1 MAPHFCR
8 KFTHVCVFLLF
19 AFWPTS
25 STSIALPLE
34 EKLQQLTDSY
44 VKFKEIIGSKVSQ
57 LEKKVA
63 ELEVI
68 NGQLQ
73 TKNVQLEEVITQMAP
88 ATLVQPIDKQ
98 NVEAKEDLASKVP
111 PLETLSFVVNQILKF
126 KEVVGEKVVQLEQKD
141 AELEGKI
148 NQLESKAL
156 LVAQREMKVENDEP
170 ILKASFKFATNELDT
185 QHRLP
190 GRSKTPRTCREIYSS
205 EPSANSGMYWIDP
218 DGHGVGDDAIYVY
231 CDMTTGS
238 TSIAHDSES
247 PINVGHCA
255 EPGCYSRTINYN
267 ASNKQIKALIELS
280 AQCHQSIVY
289 ECHYAP
295 FEFNN
300 VPFAWWSDRN
310 GNPQYF
316 WTGSFEKGIHACQCS
331 VDGNCI
337 DASVMCNCDAT
348 APTPLADKGFITDK
362 KILPVTRLNF
372 GRTQFEISSG
382 VHTLGRFECSGRAD
396 VAQVPT
402 SCEDLWHIGHTLNG
416 FYSVMGPAM
425 METVFCN
432 FTKLPGDDDFQKLIG
447 YIDVKSVP
455 TYFYVQRSERFSKV
469 NTSIPFDVALVNIG
483 NAMNLTTGIFT
494 APRAGTYF
502 FSFTGLAEFPTF
514 SSLLYLGIDL
524 YLNDNLIGR
533 GFVEDANTTA
543 GQFSPITLQSTLNLQ
558 PGDQVWLE
566 IDSLM
571 PFVVDD
577 GTARRNKRM
586 LPTKGVVLFDDSR
599 HFTHFTGWMLEEDI
613 SQSF

>member
-1 MAPHFCR
+1 MAPLFCR
-8 KFTHVCVFLLF
+8 KFTHVCVLFLLT
-19 AFWPTS
+19 FWPTS

-44 VKFKEIIGSKVSQ
+44 IKFKEIIGSKVSQ

-73 TKNVQLEEVITQMAP
+73 MKNVQLEEVITQMAP
-88 ATLVQPIDKQ
+88 ATIVQPIDKQ
-98 NVEAKEDLASKVP
+98 NVESKEDLASKVP
-111 PLETLSFVVNQILKF
+111 PLETLSFVVNQLLKF

-148 NQLESKAL
+148 NQLESNKSF
-156 LVAQREMKVENDEP
+156 LVAQPEMKEGAERQEH
-170 ILKASFKFATNELDT
+170 AEKFIQVSHRRHQECIGSIQTAMEWEMTPFT
-185 QHRLP
+185 FIVTWRQGRLP
-190 GRSKTPRTCREIYSS
+190 LPTT
-205 EPSANSGMYWIDP
+205 ANHQLTWVIALNLDVTRGQS
-218 DGHGVGDDAIYVY
+218 
-231 CDMTTGS
+231 TT
-238 TSIAHDSES
+238 TRH
-247 PINVGHCA
+247 
-255 EPGCYSRTINYN
+255 
-267 ASNKQIKALIELS
+267 ASNKQMKALIELS
-280 AQCHQSIVY
+280 AECHQSIVY

-300 VPFAWWSDRN
+300 VPFAWWNDRN

-316 WTGSFEKGIHACQCS
+316 WTRSFEKGIHACQCS
-331 VDGNCI
+331 IDGNCV
-337 DASVMCNCDAT
+337 DASVLCNCDAT
-348 APTPLADKGFITDK
+348 APTPLADQGFITDK
-362 KILPVTRLNF
+362 RILPITRLNF

-382 VHTLGRFECSGRAD
+382 VHTLGKFECSGRAD

-432 FTKLPGDDDFQKLIG
+432 FTKLPGDDDFQKLVG

-543 GQFSPITLQSTLNLQ
+543 GQFSPVTLQSTLNLQ

-571 PFVVDD
+571 PPLVDERIV
-577 GTARRNKRM
+577 RRNKRM

-613 SQSF
+613 SQSL

>member
-1 MAPHFCR
+1 MALHFCR
-8 KFTHVCVFLLF
+8 YVFFLL
-19 AFWPTS
+19 AVWPTS

-88 ATLVQPIDKQ
+88 ATIVQPIDKQ
-98 NVEAKEDLASKVP
+98 KVETKEDLASKVP
-111 PLETLSFVVNQILKF
+111 PLETLSFVVNQIVKF

-148 NQLESKAL
+148 NQLESKA
-156 LVAQREMKVENDEP
+156 AQREMRIENEEQ
-170 ILKASFKFATNELDT
+170 ILKARAEHQEHVEKFNQVSHRRLLECIGSIQTAMEWEMTPFT
-185 QHRLP
+185 FIGRLP
-190 GRSKTPRTCREIYSS
+190 LPTTVNRQLTWVIVLILDVTREQS
-205 EPSANSGMYWIDP
+205 
-218 DGHGVGDDAIYVY
+218 
-231 CDMTTGS
+231 TT
-238 TSIAHDSES
+238 T
-247 PINVGHCA
+247 
-255 EPGCYSRTINYN
+255 R
-267 ASNKQIKALIELS
+267 
-280 AQCHQSIVY
+280 Y

-300 VPFAWWSDRN
+300 VPFAWWNDRN

-316 WTGSFEKGIHACQCS
+316 WTGTFEKGVHACQCS
-331 VDGNCI
+331 IDGNCV

-348 APTPLADKGFITDK
+348 APTPLADQGFITDK

-425 METVFCN
+425 MEKVFCN

-543 GQFSPITLQSTLNLQ
+543 GQFSPVTLQSTLNLQ

-566 IDSLM
+566 IDSLL
-571 PFVVDD
+571 PPIVDD
-577 GTARRNKRM
+577 RTVRRNKRM